1 MIPKS
6 SLRMSELVNNHKV
19 ERIITKLDDK
29 VRFLNVLQNQIQMK
43 HSKWGGGR
51 GREIKHSNWYK

>member
-29 VRFLNVLQNQIQMK
+29 VRFLNVLQNKIQIKMK
-43 HSKWGGGR
+43 HSKWGGG
-51 GREIKHSNWYK
+51 EEK